1 MSFIKSLFD
10 LNQHHHPIDYLGDIN
25 GLISGITL
33 YPQLYHAYT
42 SNSLAGLS
50 LTTFVLILLN
60 SIIWIAY
67 AIHRN
72 LTALLV
78 SSCLNA
84 LASFGI
90 ALILIL
96 K

>member
-1 MSFIKSLFD
+1 MPLLD
-10 LNQHHHPIDYLGDIN
+10 LRRHHHPIDYLGDLN

-33 YPQLYHAYT
+33 YPQLYHAYA

-50 LTTFVLILLN
+50 LITFILILFN

-72 LTALLV
+72 STALLI

-84 LASFGI
+84 FASLGI
-90 ALILIL
+90 TLVLIL

>member
-1 MSFIKSLFD
+1 MPLFD
-10 LNQHHHPIDYLGDIN
+10 FSRHHHPIDYIGDLN

-42 SNSLAGLS
+42 SHSLAGLS
-50 LTTFVLILLN
+50 LTTFILILLN

-84 LASFGI
+84 LSSLGI
-90 ALILIL
+90 TLILIIR
-96 K
+96 